1 MYCKNRFFWIV
12 GSLTFILDQLA
23 KYLIVRTFSLKE
35 SFAIIPGIFHFT
47 YVTNTGA
54 AFSLFNGNVE
64 SLRWLSLIVSFALM
78 AIAIW
83 GPRLSSWEKLGYGSI
98 LGGAMGNGID
108 RFISGYVID
117 FLDFRLINFPI
128 FNLADVFINIGI
140 ISLLISAFSQTPNK

>member
-1 MYCKNRFFWIV
+1 MYFKNRFFWII
-12 GSLTFILDQLA
+12 GSVTFVLDQLA
-23 KYLIVRTFSLKE
+23 KYLIVRTFSLKG
-35 SFAIIPGIFHFT
+35 SFPIIPEIFHFT

-83 GPRLSSWEKLGYGSI
+83 GPRLSFWEKLGYGCI